1 MQISE
6 IIAPELCKLG
16 EQASSRKK
24 ALQVAAKH
32 LESYEP
38 QLDAFTTLK
47 ALVTR
52 EQLGSTAIGNGVALP
67 HGRLIEC
74 DKPIAILLTL
84 DAGVDF
90 DAPDAELVNLIFC
103 LIVPQQY
110 NFQQLGGLNRI
121 VEVFSNKVLRAQMRN
136 AHNDEALFDIMHV
149 ALTQYDQ
156 EQANL
161 QAPIQDKNKDQP
173 NETSHS

>member
-24 ALQVAAKH
+24 ALQVAADH
-32 LESYEP
+32 LESFAP

-67 HGRLIEC
+67 HGRITEC
-74 DKPIAILLTL
+74 EKPVAILLTL
-84 DAGVDF
+84 ETGVDF
-90 DAPDAELVNLIFC
+90 DAPDTEPVDLIFC
-103 LIVPQQY
+103 LMVPEQY
-110 NFQQLGGLNRI
+110 NFQQLGGLNNI
-121 VEVFSNKVLRAQMRN
+121 VEIFSNKVLRAQMRN
-136 AHNDEALFDIMHV
+136 AHNDEALFEIMHL
-149 ALTQYDQ
+149 ALTQYDK
-156 EQANL
+156 EQADPQSL
-161 QAPIQDKNKDQP
+161 TQEKHKDKDH
-173 NETSHS
+173 EASHS